1 MKVIL
6 VGCLQQLQEQC
17 YSFLP
22 SACAMFLFVETIVWL
37 PPVPMFGIF
46 NACTYVD
53 ALTLWLHTGA
63 MWTPL
68 IESALKVDSGGKS
81 LATQENQTCATWAFP
96 PLFLQNPPGT
106 EKGAHRG
113 GVWESR
119 DVAEAGHCPSDQ
131 SCATRTDEDQVVVN
145 VTPLYREYSLFPDL
159 TAAPKVGDRIAYKV
173 WCYCPFPNK
182 FRGAFFVF
190 VVVADKLT
198 KDKKRIKILW
208 TNWSFSSFFLF
219 IN

>member
-1 MKVIL
+1 
-6 VGCLQQLQEQC
+6 
-17 YSFLP
+17 
-22 SACAMFLFVETIVWL
+22 
-37 PPVPMFGIF
+37 MFGIF

-131 SCATRTDEDQVVVN
+131 SCATRTDEDQVVVT

-159 TAAPKVGDRIAYKV
+159 TAAPKVGDQIAYKV

-182 FRGAFFVF
+182 FRGLFVF
-190 VVVADKLT
+190 LLLLLLINWQKI
-198 KDKKRIKILW
+198 KKKKKRKRKILW
-208 TNWSFSSFFLF
+208 TNWSFSSFLFF
-219 IN
+219 INWTSKINGFATSGGSFVWLPFCC